1 MSDKRIEERQ
11 GLVSASLS
19 YLLWGILPI
28 YWRELRHVGSDEV
41 VTHRGL
47 WSVAF
52 LLPFVVYRGGVWR
65 VFRLL
70 RTPAVLRSFLFST
83 VLLGSHWVV
92 YIWGVNNGYAVQCSF
107 GYFLLPF
114 FSIALGRFFL
124 GERLVGLQ
132 RVAFAVAAFG
142 VLLGVVLSGTV
153 PWIGLVLAAT
163 FSVYGYLQKI
173 GRFDAIEALF
183 VETVLLAPFAV
194 AYLLF
199 LEGENKASFLQG
211 NVHTDLLLILAGA
224 VTAVPLILY
233 GYGARRIPLM
243 TLGWLWYVNPT
254 MQLLAALLV
263 FGEPLRPATL
273 VAFLFVWAAIGILL
287 FDSIKR
293 SRKSAVATAESL
305 NVV

>member
-1 MSDKRIEERQ
+1 
-11 GLVSASLS
+11 
-19 YLLWGILPI
+19 
-28 YWRELRHVGSDEV
+28 
-41 VTHRGL
+41 
-47 WSVAF
+47 
-52 LLPFVVYRGGVWR
+52 
-65 VFRLL
+65 
-70 RTPAVLRSFLFST
+70 
-83 VLLGSHWVV
+83 
-92 YIWGVNNGYAVQCSF
+92 VNHGYTVQCSF

-132 RVAFAVAAFG
+132 KVALGVAMFG

-153 PWIGLVLAAT
+153 PWIGLFLAAG
-163 FSVYGYLQKI
+163 FSVYGYLRKI

-183 VETVLLAPFAV
+183 VEIVLLAPFAG

-243 TLGWLWYVNPT
+243 TLGWLQYGSPIL
-254 MQLLAALLV
+254 QLLVAIFV
-263 FGEPLRPATL
+263 FQEPLRPATL
-273 VAFLFVWAAIGILL
+273 VAFLFVWGAIGILL
-287 FDSIKR
+287 FDGIKR
-293 SRKSAVATAESL
+293 SRKRAVAVA
-305 NVV
+305 